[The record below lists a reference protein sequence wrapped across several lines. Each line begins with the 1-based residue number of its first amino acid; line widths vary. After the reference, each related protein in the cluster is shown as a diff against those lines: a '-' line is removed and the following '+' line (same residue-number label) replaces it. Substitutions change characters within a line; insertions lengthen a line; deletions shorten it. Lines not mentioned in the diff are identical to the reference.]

1 MIYSSGTY
9 PQFFSHLRDFY
20 NMILAKVETKIGL
33 SLRHTLEFLN
43 NKEAGRINLVT
54 LKHSVNTLPDL

>member
-9 PQFFSHLRDFY
+9 PQFFSQLRDFY
-20 NMILAKVETKIGL
+20 KMILAKVETKIGL
-33 SLRHTLEFLN
+33 SLRHTLEFLSH
-43 NKEAGRINLVT
+43 KEAERINLVT